1 MLQVCEASLTRR
13 PQVWLIEINSSPGV
27 AERLHHQL
35 ARDLIRTAIDPLFPP
50 EVPALTPKNAAK
62 PDAFPPHNRKHHG
75 RSPLSPKSRA
85 TKVSAA
91 ADAERC
97 VRARVCGCVWVGGT
111 LTMRPLG
118 GQAPAQLTT
127 RSAATLLDVPRGAR
141 PEVWS
146 PWEAPG
152 VAS

>member
-97 VRARVCGCVWVGGT
+97 VRARARVCVWVGT
-111 LTMRPLG
+111 LTM
-118 GQAPAQLTT
+118 
-127 RSAATLLDVPRGAR
+127 
-141 PEVWS
+141 
-146 PWEAPG
+146 
-152 VAS
+152 